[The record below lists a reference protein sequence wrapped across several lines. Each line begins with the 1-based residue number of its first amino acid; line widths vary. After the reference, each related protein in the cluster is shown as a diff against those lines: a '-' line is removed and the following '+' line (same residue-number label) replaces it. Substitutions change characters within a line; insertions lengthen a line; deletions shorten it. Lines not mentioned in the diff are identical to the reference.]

1 MARRLWESQFGFMPG
16 SGVADAI
23 FAVRQRMEKQGKT
36 GLYIMVCIYLEKAY
50 DRVPRRDVWRRN
62 REKGLPD
69 NYVMI
74 VQDMYEGAR
83 TRANTNVHGQ

>member
-1 MARRLWESQFGFMPG
+1 M
-16 SGVADAI
+16 
-23 FAVRQRMEKQGKT
+23 
-36 GLYIMVCIYLEKAY
+36 YIYLEKAY
-50 DRVPRRDVWRRN
+50 DRVPRQEVWRRN